1 VPEAAIEATLVE
13 VAAESAGRYL
23 LKEPLGRGSVG
34 EVWRAEDPGIGRQV
48 AVKILQVPQ
57 GLSAEQR
64 SEWERRFL
72 REARAAGRLSHP
84 GIVPVHDVGEM
95 SDGRP
100 FIVMELIEGQ
110 SLDAIMKSG
119 RPPSPRT
126 VLTWGAEVGEALD
139 AAHQRGIVHRDIK
152 PANILVDA
160 EGHARIA
167 DFGIARVSESDLTRE
182 GLFLG
187 SPAFASP
194 EQLRGSAVDGRAD
207 LFSLGATLYALLAGV
222 RPFKGDDISSLAYA
236 ICHVE
241 PEPPSSHAR
250 HLPPGCDAV
259 LMKALAKEPD
269 RRHRTGREL
278 AAELR
283 AIAEG
288 RPASS
293 SGANAAV
300 GSKAAV
306 LLARA
311 TVTAAAATR
320 AVAVAIVAAS
330 RASLPIFKWITCA
343 TRGVTARAW
352 RGGLDLWSRGWR
364 RGPRVRVAMIGCLVI
379 TLAGLA
385 FGGAALF
392 RRVESRR
399 ESPGTRI
406 KKAFSTL
413 FSGLGSTPGR
423 AVPEAIPDGDGPRIL
438 AARSTPATPAPMRP
452 AIAEPAGSVP
462 VRVSAVHGIT
472 DGQLTIWSAGRRVLT
487 EHLEAEKKGVE
498 AFGARLLSYRRSE
511 DEWPMDLSPGW
522 NRLRVRVTS
531 SERNLDLQ
539 REISKALQA
548 DGRYRLEVRVKT
560 WPSPRLDLEW
570 FTETGA

>member
-1 VPEAAIEATLVE
+1 LSRPSSPPPDSTGQAPEAAIEATLVE

-23 LKEPLGRGSVG
+23 LKETLGRGSVG
-34 EVWRAEDPGIGRQV
+34 EVWRAEDPEIGRPV
-48 AVKILQVPQ
+48 AVKVLQVPL
-57 GLSAEQR
+57 GLSAEQK
-64 SEWERRFL
+64 SEWEQRFL

-110 SLDAIMKSG
+110 SLDTIMKSG
-119 RPPSPRT
+119 RTPSPRT
-126 VLTWGAEVGEALD
+126 ALIWGAEVGEALD

-194 EQLRGSAVDGRAD
+194 EQLRGTAVDGRAD
-207 LFSLGATLYALLAGV
+207 LFSLGATLYALLTGV
-222 RPFKGDDISSLAYA
+222 RPFRGDDISSLAYA

-241 PEPPSSHAR
+241 PAPASSHAR
-250 HLPPGCDAV
+250 HLPPGCDAL
-259 LMKALAKEPD
+259 LMKALAKDPK

-288 RPASS
+288 RSASPPGVDP
-293 SGANAAV
+293 GADGAA
-300 GSKAAV
+300 
-306 LLARA
+306 
-311 TVTAAAATR
+311 R
-320 AVAVAIVAAS
+320 AVALAIVAGA
-330 RASLPIFKWITCA
+330 RASLPVLKRILCA

-364 RGPRVRVAMIGCLVI
+364 RGPRVRAAMIGGLVI
-379 TLAGLA
+379 LLAALA
-385 FGGAALF
+385 CGGAALF
-392 RRVESRR
+392 RMVESRR
-399 ESPGTRI
+399 DTPATRI
-406 KKAFSTL
+406 KRAFSSL
-413 FSGLGSTPGR
+413 FTGLGPTHGR
-423 AVPEAIPDGDGPRIL
+423 AVPGAIPDGDGPRNL
-438 AARSTPATPAPMRP
+438 PAPLTPASARP
-452 AIAEPAGSVP
+452 ANAEAPGSVP

-487 EHLEAEKKGVE
+487 EHLEAEKQGVE
-498 AFGARLLSYRRSE
+498 AFGAKLLSYRRSE
-511 DEWPMDLSPGW
+511 AEWPMDLSPGW

-531 SERNLDLQ
+531 NERNLNLQ
-539 REISKALQA
+539 GEISKDLQA

-560 WPSPRLDLEW
+560 WPSPKLDLKW